1 VFSEKTIEE
10 IRSRVDL
17 VELIGEYVEL
27 KKSGTSY
34 KGLCPFHGEK
44 TPSFH
49 VQPLKQIFHCFG
61 CHKGGN
67 CFTFLIGVEGL
78 NFPEAVKKLA
88 ARVGVV
94 IEEETKFVSR
104 NPRDI
109 APSPRD
115 ERIYEALEWAA
126 KYFNYL
132 LLEISENEFAREY
145 CKNRGLSLKT
155 LQKFRMGVS
164 PKGWNT
170 LMNIMFK
177 KGFTFDELV
186 EAGLVIPKEGKPN
199 EGYDRFRNR
208 LMFPINHR
216 DGKVVGFGAR
226 LLSDEP
232 DQPKYLNSPESTLFS
247 KRKIL
252 YGLHENQRN
261 IRLRGEAVVV
271 EGYMDVVG
279 LSEKGVNNA
288 IATMGTALTEEHCA
302 ELKGLTQKV
311 VTVFDPDSAGNDA
324 WHRSVHIFMGSRIFA
339 RDLSLPNDL
348 DPDEFVQQEGAETF
362 YELCKTA
369 PRQITKY
376 LKEIATQGNL
386 SEEESAKQLNQLIPI
401 LAASRNLPDRATLWD
416 DICLVFKVSREALKE
431 LAESGIKSRS
441 PQIQPV
447 TQRPKTPT
455 RAPIKN
461 EAKLSTF
468 ETEFFK
474 ACLRWPERFLETQ
487 IQDWESAVKHPEIK
501 RWLKELAKTKSIPEF
516 EKLLESLINSHP
528 SSPLLALATEE
539 LFEEN
544 KQAEGSKVFA
554 AILNRARRLVDE
566 EQIKSLTVQ
575 IKLAQR
581 MGDETE
587 VLKLLEKLKE
597 LRTS

>member
-1 VFSEKTIEE
+1 MFSEKTIEE

-44 TPSFH
+44 TPSFM

-67 CFTFLIGVEGL
+67 CFTFLTSVEGI
-78 NFPEAVKKLA
+78 NFPEAVKQLA
-88 ARVGVV
+88 ARVGVTV
-94 IEEETKFVSR
+94 EEENRLTKKPVSE
-104 NPRDI
+104 PVLS
-109 APSPRD
+109 AKE
-115 ERIYEALEWAA
+115 ERVYAALEWAA

-132 LLEISENEFAREY
+132 LLEVSDGESTREY
-145 CKNRGLSLKT
+145 CKNRGLTLKT
-155 LQKFRMGVS
+155 LQKFRIGVS

-177 KGFTFDELV
+177 KGFTFAELV
-186 EAGLVIPKEGKPN
+186 EAGLVIQKDGKPN
-199 EGYDRFRNR
+199 EGYDRFRER
-208 LMFPINHR
+208 LMFPIHNRH
-216 DGKVVGFGAR
+216 GKVVGFGAR
-226 LLSDEP
+226 LLTEEN
-232 DQPKYLNSPESTLFS
+232 DQPKYLNSPESSIFS

-261 IRLRGEAVVV
+261 IRLRGEAVIV

-288 IATMGTALTEEHCA
+288 IATMGTALTEEHCL

-311 VTVFDPDSAGNDA
+311 VTVFDPDSAGTDA
-324 WHRSVHIFMGSRIFA
+324 WHRSVHVFMANRIFA
-339 RDLSLPNDL
+339 RDLSLPNEL
-348 DPDEFVQQEGAETF
+348 DPDEFVHQEGADAF
-362 YELCKTA
+362 YELCKSA

-376 LKEIATQGNL
+376 LKEIAAKGNL
-386 SEEESAKQLNQLIPI
+386 SEEESAKQLNHLIPI
-401 LAASRNLPDRATLWD
+401 LVASRNLPDRATLWD

-431 LAESGIKSRS
+431 LAESGLKSR
-441 PQIQPV
+441 Q
-447 TQRPKTPT
+447 TQQTPT
-455 RAPIKN
+455 PRFGIRAPIKN
-461 EAKLSTF
+461 GAKFTTL
-468 ETEFFK
+468 EKEFFK
-474 ACLRWPERFLETQ
+474 ACIRWPERFLELQLSEWETAIKSEEMRTWLTQ
-487 IQDWESAVKHPEIK
+487 LSETKTIQGFESK
-501 RWLKELAKTKSIPEF
+501 LEF
-516 EKLLESLINSHP
+516 LINSNP
-528 SSPLLALATEE
+528 SSPLLPLATEE
-539 LFEEN
+539 LFNETNPEN
-544 KQAEGSKVFA
+544 GAKIFN
-554 AILNRARRLVDE
+554 AIFNRVRKITADSQVKAL
-566 EQIKSLTVQ
+566 SVQ

>member
-1 VFSEKTIEE
+1 MFSEKTIEE

-44 TPSFH
+44 TPSFM

-67 CFTFLIGVEGL
+67 CFSFLTAIEGI
-78 NFPEAVKKLA
+78 NFPEAVKQLA

-94 IEEETKFVSR
+94 VEEETYSPKK
-104 NPRDI
+104 
-109 APSPRD
+109 PSAETIPTAKE
-115 ERIYEALEWAA
+115 ERVYAALEWAA
-126 KYFNYL
+126 KYYNYL
-132 LLEISENEFAREY
+132 LLEVGENEFAREY
-145 CKNRGLSLKT
+145 CKKRGLSLKT
-155 LQKFRMGVS
+155 LQKFRIGVS

-170 LMNIMFK
+170 LMNVMFK
-177 KGFTFDELV
+177 KGFTFSELV
-186 EAGLVIPKEGKPN
+186 EAGLVIQKDGKPN
-199 EGYDRFRNR
+199 EGYDRFRER
-208 LMFPINHR
+208 LMFPIHNRH
-216 DGKVVGFGAR
+216 GKVVGFGAR
-226 LLSDEP
+226 LLTDEN
-232 DQPKYLNSPESTLFS
+232 DQPKYLNSPESVLFS

-252 YGLHENQRN
+252 FGLHENQRN
-261 IRLRGEAVVV
+261 IRLRGEAVIV

-288 IATMGTALTEEHCA
+288 IATMGTALTEEHCQ

-324 WHRSVHIFMGSRIFA
+324 WHRSVHIFMANRIFA
-339 RDLSLPNDL
+339 RDLSLPNEL
-348 DPDEFVQQEGAETF
+348 DPDEFVQQEGADTF
-362 YELCKTA
+362 YELCKSA

-376 LKEIATQGNL
+376 LKEIAAKGNL
-386 SEEESAKQLNQLIPI
+386 SEEESAKQLNHLVPI
-401 LAASRNLPDRATLWD
+401 LVASRNLPDRATLWD

-431 LAESGIKSRS
+431 LAESGMKSR
-441 PQIQPV
+441 QH
-447 TQRPKTPT
+447 TPT
-455 RAPIKN
+455 QTPQPTRFGIRPPIKN
-461 EAKLSTF
+461 GAKFTTL

-474 ACLRWPERFLETQ
+474 ACIRWPERFLDLSVS
-487 IQDWESAVKHPEIK
+487 DWENAIKSEEIK
-501 RWLKELAKTKSIPEF
+501 RWLLQLSEVKTIQEF
-516 EKLLESLINSHP
+516 EARLEFIINSNP
-528 SSPLLALATEE
+528 SSAVLPLATEE
-539 LFEEN
+539 LFVETQQDKGAQLFNAIYTRVRKATEEM
-544 KQAEGSKVFA
+544 
-554 AILNRARRLVDE
+554 
-566 EQIKSLTVQ
+566 QIKALTVQ